1 MESELLQNIK
11 TFLQSAELVYHSQDY
26 TSATTLY
33 FKTIFVAL
41 DLLVYRKLKLTP
53 KDHADRFRILQK
65 YFPEEYELLDKYYP
79 IYRSTYSLTIDQ
91 QTAEEIRHYVRGK
104 IKDFGI

>member
-1 MESELLQNIK
+1 MEQELLQNVK
-11 TFLQSAELVYHSQDY
+11 TFLQSAELVYHSKDY

-41 DLLVYRKLKLTP
+41 DLLIYRKLKLTS

-65 YFPEEYELLDKYYP
+65 HLPEEYKALDKYYH
-79 IYRSTYSLTIDQ
+79 IYRSTYSTTVDQ
-91 QTAEEIRHYVRGK
+91 QTAEEIRNYVRGK